1 MKVRSVSSP
10 GRSIAGGLLLA
21 VCLLGACSTAPGVAV
36 RAPYGGSTPKFDN
49 GPADEVKIGSERCR
63 GSARCW
69 WMGGG

>member
-49 GPADEVKIGSERCR
+49 GPGDEVVTK
-63 GSARCW
+63 
-69 WMGGG
+69 